1 MSLLSALIVGLA
13 LGFVFGGR
21 PQNLGQLKL
30 RSNVLIFVSLAI
42 QLVLFTGLSLP
53 ADAVTTAYMISGLLG
68 LIWLAQNFRVAGVP
82 CMLLGTLSNFV
93 TIALNGGRMPI
104 EGVLLAKIR
113 GADYVRE
120 LASGTVTSNSSLVND
135 HTQLWFLTDQILIP
149 KPWPLPTVLSLGD
162 LIIAAGVVWLVAAG
176 MQAKPVDAMDPYAQA
191 A

>member
-1 MSLLSALIVGLA
+1 MSLLSAIVVGLG
-13 LGFVFGGR
+13 LGFLFGGR

-30 RSNVLIFVSLAI
+30 RSNILVFLSLVI

-53 ADAVTTAYMISGLLG
+53 PDAVTTAYLVSGLFG

-162 LIIAAGVVWLVAAG
+162 LIIAAGVVWLIAAG
-176 MQAKPVDAMDPYAQA
+176 MQARPADAMDRYAQA

>member
-149 KPWPLPTVLSLGD
+149 KPWPLPTVLSFGD